1 VFLGD
6 GKVVGELADP
16 TAESVIN
23 RMQQLGG

>member
-6 GKVVGELADP
+6 GAIVGELVDP